1 MAGSSRKPEKP
12 DVAELVGRLAAEE
25 ERFLAEEFLAPAVR
39 GGEVRVRIGG
49 VVCRVWTQPVDFEG
63 IGVFQ
68 PISHA
73 RARLVRPA
81 SLAERRR
88 YLDLFPAVRLV
99 VCLRQGAR
107 WYGSAA
113 SFGDRRVRIEG
124 LVPIELA
131 EEVQTFDV
139 VAARFDGSAFW
150 FDQLDPRHDP
160 GAAAYLRRALGETV
174 PPEDLDR
181 PRLTAEERAAYELN
195 YWRAVRPPD
204 EEPAGEAPPR
214 NPPHRRRS
222 RRAGPDP
229 QPTAH
234 DADPV
239 RRRLRESLSHAGA
252 RLVDYLERADSYR
265 VTYMIGGRQHTSSV
279 DKRDLT
285 VQVAGICLSGEDHK
299 FDLASLVGVL
309 REGGRGGMILPVGDE
324 NHGMDEDDYWHIHPP
339 RDP

>member
-1 MAGSSRKPEKP
+1 MARSRRKPNKP
-12 DVAELVGRLAAEE
+12 DVVELVDRLAAEE
-25 ERFLAEEFLAPAVR
+25 ERFLAREFLAPAVG

-49 VVCRVWTQPVDFEG
+49 VVCRVRTQPVDFEG
-63 IGVFQ
+63 IGVFR
-68 PISHA
+68 PVSHT

-81 SLAERRR
+81 SLAERRA

-99 VCLRQGAR
+99 VCLREGAK
-107 WYGSAA
+107 WFGSAA

-139 VAARFDGSAFW
+139 ATARFDGAAFW

-160 GAAAYLRRALGETV
+160 GAAAYLRRALDESV

-195 YWRAVRPPD
+195 YWQLVRPPD
-204 EEPAGEAPPR
+204 EEPEDQAPRR

-222 RRAGPDP
+222 RRGEAEPP
-229 QPTAH
+229 PAT

-239 RRRLRESLSHAGA
+239 RRRLRENLSHAGA

-265 VTYMIGGRQHTSSV
+265 VTYTIGGRQHTSSV
-279 DKRDLT
+279 DKGDLT
-285 VQVAGICLSGEDHK
+285 VHVAGICLSGEDRK

-309 REGGRGGMILPVGDE
+309 REGDQDDMIYPVGDG
-324 NHGMDEDDYWHIHPP
+324 NYGIDEEEYWRIHPP
-339 RDP
+339 RSP